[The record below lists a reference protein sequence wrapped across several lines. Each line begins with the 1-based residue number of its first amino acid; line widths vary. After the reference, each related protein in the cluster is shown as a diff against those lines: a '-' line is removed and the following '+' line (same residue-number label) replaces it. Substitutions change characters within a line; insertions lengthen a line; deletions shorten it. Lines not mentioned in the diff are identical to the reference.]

1 MLARKSVPHKGKP
14 QGDTARK
21 RLGKLMDIY
30 GPGKARDDSYTTPTA
45 RETALSHAN
54 PSRAQ
59 VEYMEYFKLFGKD
72 KDLHDLAHTYFE
84 KCSETNEAMRT
95 KKDARHKAERHR
107 KESARRGKKLQK
119 VCATLPLK
127 E

>member
-1 MLARKSVPHKGKP
+1 
-14 QGDTARK
+14 
-21 RLGKLMDIY
+21 MDIY